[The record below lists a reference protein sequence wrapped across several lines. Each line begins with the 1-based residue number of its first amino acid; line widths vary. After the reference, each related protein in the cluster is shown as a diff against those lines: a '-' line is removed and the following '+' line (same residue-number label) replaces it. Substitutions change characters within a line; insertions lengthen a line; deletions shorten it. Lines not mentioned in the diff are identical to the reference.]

1 MGDLRLTEAMKLH
14 YEFVHSRSD
23 FGTISMAD
31 ALIRSG
37 SNLVQSLLEQPLHP
51 VYYPYSQFT
60 VIHATR
66 VALVW
71 ASLTKKRSS
80 GRNVTFLHDLVG
92 YLTMCC
98 ESVSIWQGTCLD
110 CADFRQ
116 GADLRYSPYCSPSR
130 HHG

>member
-1 MGDLRLTEAMKLH
+1 MLDDEHVHPQGDI
-14 YEFVHSRSD
+14 
-23 FGTISMAD
+23 GNISMAD

-37 SNLVQSLLEQPLHP
+37 STWVQSLLEQPLHP

-71 ASLTKKRSS
+71 ATLTKKRSS
-80 GRNVTFLHDLVG
+80 GRNVTFLHDLAG

-98 ESVSIWQGTCLD
+98 KSNLHIAKYL
-110 CADFRQ
+110 
-116 GADLRYSPYCSPSR
+116 L
-130 HHG
+130 